1 MKRTLVIVESP
12 AKAKTIGRYLG
23 EKYRIAA
30 SVGHIRDL
38 PSTIMGVDTKKDF
51 APTYIPMKGKDKIIK
66 ELRLL
71 AESSENV
78 LIATDPDREG
88 EAIAWHIATILKIN
102 PADNCRISFNEIT
115 EASVKQAVTMPR
127 PIDMN
132 LVNAQQ
138 ARRILD
144 RLVGYEL
151 SPLLWS
157 KIRKGLSAGRVQSV
171 ATRMVVDRE
180 EEINRFTPEEYWN
193 LTAMLNKKDGK
204 SPFKAYFFGNLEK
217 DKVSKIRIR
226 NEEQKNLI
234 VQAIGDNPYSVY
246 SVKKGNKKRKPYAPY
261 TTSTLQQDAS
271 RALSYS
277 SKKTM
282 SVAQQLYEGIELGS
296 LGQTALVT
304 YIRTDSVRSSS
315 EAVDEIRNIIR
326 SEYGDE
332 YAPLKPK
339 TYSNKNKTQDAH
351 EAIRPAHF
359 DIHPDKVENLLS
371 RDQYRL
377 YKLIWNRFMASQM
390 ADASVDTVTADI
402 ETGGYVFRAAGE
414 TIVFPGYLILY
425 KEFAEEKTGDA
436 DNIVPGQEKS
446 DGENPNTDD
455 ADDEKKP
462 KEKIPELSVSEPLVC
477 DKLNTEQKFT
487 LPPARYT
494 EASLIK
500 SLEEE
505 GIGRPSTYAPTIST
519 VIERNY
525 IEKNGKYLIPTQLGT
540 VVTGMLKTGFE
551 NIVDLRF
558 TAEMENRLDTVEM
571 GEKGW
576 VALLS
581 EFYPGFHQQILEA
594 AKSIEKVS
602 VMTVVEG
609 EVCPECGGE
618 LHYKEGKFGKFIAC
632 ANYPKC
638 KYTRDN
644 ADSIKAKCPLCGS
657 GLLAKTSAKYKN
669 NKFYV
674 CDKKGSDPE
683 CPFISWDI
691 PLDDKTCSV
700 CGKYMVLKRFGR
712 RTFPK
717 CSDKECESNKRK
729 TPASEA
735 KEE

>member
-23 EKYRIAA
+23 EKYRLAA

-51 APTYIPMKGKDKIIK
+51 APTYIPMKGKDKVIK
-66 ELRLL
+66 ELRSL
-71 AESSENV
+71 AESSEHV

-115 EASVKQAVTMPR
+115 ENSVKTAVTMPR

-151 SPLLWS
+151 SPLLWA

-180 EEINRFTPEEYWN
+180 EEISRFVPEEYWN
-193 LTAMLNKKDGK
+193 LTAMLNKADGR
-204 SPFKAYFFGNLEK
+204 SPFKAYFFGNIEK
-217 DKVSKIRIR
+217 DKISKIRIK
-226 NEEQKNLI
+226 NEEQKDTI
-234 VQAIGDNPYSVY
+234 VAAIGDNDYSVY

-271 RALSYS
+271 RALSFT

-304 YIRTDSVRSSS
+304 YIRTDSVRSSP
-315 EAVDEIRNIIR
+315 EAVEEIRNIVR
-326 SEYGDE
+326 EEYGDA
-332 YAPLKPK
+332 YVPSKPK

-359 DIHPDKVENLLS
+359 DIRPDKVEDLLT

-377 YKLIWNRFMASQM
+377 YKLIWNRFMSSQM
-390 ADASVDTVTADI
+390 TDASVDTVTADI
-402 ETGGYVFRAAGE
+402 ETGGYIFRAAGE
-414 TIVFPGYLILY
+414 TIVFPGYMVLY
-425 KEFAEEKTGDA
+425 KDFSDDKPEDAENQA
-436 DNIVPGQEKS
+436 S
-446 DGENPNTDD
+446 DKEQPESEGSALDD
-455 ADDEKKP
+455 ADYEKKP
-462 KEKIPELSVSEPLVC
+462 KDKIPELSVSEPLVC
-477 DKLNTEQKFT
+477 DRLNTEQKFT

-494 EASLIK
+494 EATLIK
-500 SLEEE
+500 TLEEE

-525 IEKNGKYLIPTQLGT
+525 I
-540 VVTGMLKTGFE
+540 
-551 NIVDLRF
+551 
-558 TAEMENRLDTVEM
+558 
-571 GEKGW
+571 
-576 VALLS
+576 
-581 EFYPGFHQQILEA
+581 
-594 AKSIEKVS
+594 
-602 VMTVVEG
+602 
-609 EVCPECGGE
+609 
-618 LHYKEGKFGKFIAC
+618 
-632 ANYPKC
+632 
-638 KYTRDN
+638 
-644 ADSIKAKCPLCGS
+644 
-657 GLLAKTSAKYKN
+657 
-669 NKFYV
+669 
-674 CDKKGSDPE
+674 
-683 CPFISWDI
+683 
-691 PLDDKTCSV
+691 
-700 CGKYMVLKRFGR
+700 
-712 RTFPK
+712 
-717 CSDKECESNKRK
+717 
-729 TPASEA
+729 
-735 KEE
+735 